1 MKNKTEWWKAKD
13 GVGKD
18 VWSMMVWFTIGWG
31 AVTLGE
37 WMFPGFGAGQ
47 VQAFFMGAGAMF
59 VALTALGAWKRNQII
74 EQNALAKAQWDM
86 DRKADIEQQAQIDQE
101 IINKLKTDHNMLS
114 GKEQD
119 DRLQALEA
127 ALKHLRKQ

>member
-13 GVGKD
+13 
-18 VWSMMVWFTIGWG
+18 VWSMVVWFTIGWG